1 MARTAVSSSMGAGG
15 FLLRVVFALVL
26 VLLTYNPTGW
36 SYHHW
41 VFASPEGF
49 TALKAVPGALLLCA
63 WVLYLR
69 AAVQS
74 LGLLGFA
81 LSALVI
87 GSIVWLLASQG
98 WINPARPTVA
108 AWIALIS
115 LGLVLGIG
123 LGWSQMRRA
132 ITGQIDVEKSD

>member
-1 MARTAVSSSMGAGG
+1 MAKGSMGFGG
-15 FLLRVVFALVL
+15 FLLRVLAALAL

-49 TALKAVPGALLLCA
+49 TAMKALPGALLLCG

-69 AAVQS
+69 AAIQS
-74 LGLLGFA
+74 LGFLGFA
-81 LSALVI
+81 LAALVI
-87 GSIVWLLASQG
+87 GSIVWLLAAQG
-98 WINPARPTVA
+98 WIDPAKPTVA
-108 AWIALIS
+108 AWIALVS

-132 ITGQIDVEKSD
+132 LTGQVDIEPQN

>member
-1 MARTAVSSSMGAGG
+1 MAQGSIGFPG
-15 FLLRVVFALVL
+15 FLVRILAALAL

-49 TALKAVPGALLLCA
+49 TALKALPGALLLCG

-69 AAVQS
+69 AALQS
-74 LGLLGFA
+74 LGFLGFA

-87 GSIVWLLASQG
+87 GSIVWLLAAQG
-98 WINPARPTVA
+98 WIDPSKPTVA
-108 AWIALIS
+108 AWFALIS

-132 ITGQIDVEKSD
+132 LTGQVDLEPQG

>member
-1 MARTAVSSSMGAGG
+1 MARESIGFGG
-15 FLLRVVFALVL
+15 FLIRVAAALAL

-41 VFASPEGF
+41 IFASPDGF
-49 TALKAVPGALLLCA
+49 TALKALPGALLLCA

-74 LGLLGFA
+74 LGFLGFA

-87 GSIVWLLASQG
+87 GSIVWLLAAQG
-98 WINPARPTVA
+98 WIDPAKPTVA

-115 LGLVLGIG
+115 LGVVLGVG

-132 ITGQIDVEKSD
+132 LTGQVDIEPQN

>member
-1 MARTAVSSSMGAGG
+1 MAKGSMGFGG
-15 FLLRVVFALVL
+15 FLLRILAALAL

-49 TALKAVPGALLLCA
+49 TALKALPGALLLCG

-69 AAVQS
+69 AAIQS
-74 LGLLGFA
+74 LGFLGFA

-87 GSIVWLLASQG
+87 GSIVWLLAAQG
-98 WINPARPTVA
+98 WIDPAKPTVA
-108 AWIALIS
+108 AWIALVS

-132 ITGQIDVEKSD
+132 LTGQVDIEQPD